1 METDHETIHFE
12 TVHHALHGDDAI
24 AEQIHGLG
32 LLGKTPMPVVN
43 MAIYQMRNGKIAA
56 WHDSNK
62 VGEVL
67 AA

>member
-1 METDHETIHFE
+1 METDHETIRFE
-12 TVHHALHGDDAI
+12 TVHQALNGDDVI

-32 LLGKTPMPVVN
+32 LLGKTPTPVVY
-43 MAIYQMRNGKIAA
+43 MAIHEMRNGKIAA